1 MKEEVIKDGVCIK
14 CKNSFKSC
22 EFCNIKV
29 NSNLSGNLERMK
41 QQTYNPVYNIR
52 EIRTVCHSFS
62 SFGID
67 KKLMEVER
75 KNNLANKRN
84 SCCISS
90 FNRNSSLN
98 NGNNEPISQNAAK
111 GFGNFVYI

>member
-1 MKEEVIKDGVCIK
+1 
-14 CKNSFKSC
+14 
-22 EFCNIKV
+22 
-29 NSNLSGNLERMK
+29 MK
-41 QQTYNPVYNIR
+41 QSTYNPVYNIR

-111 GFGNFVYI
+111 GYGNFVYI

>member
-1 MKEEVIKDGVCIK
+1 MRENVIKDGVCVK

-22 EFCNIKV
+22 EFCNLKS
-29 NSNLSGNLERMK
+29 NNNLSGNLDRIK
-41 QQTYNPVYNIR
+41 QPTYNPVYNIR

-84 SCCISS
+84 SCISS
-90 FNRNSSLN
+90 FNRALN

-111 GFGNFVYI
+111 GYGNFVYI